1 MLYDSKNSIIETLSS
16 ELTVEKVIIQKGL
29 YDGAIKKIIN
39 LAKDKKIRIDYAEKP
54 VLDRLSRQ
62 HQGAIMFAT
71 EYKYFDL
78 EEILQGTSPL
88 LVVVLDS
95 ITDPHNLGSVIRVA
109 ECAGASGIIIPK
121 RNSATVNDTVMR
133 ISAGAASHVKVA
145 QVNNINDAIRKLK
158 DRGIKVL
165 ATDASGDS
173 VYNEDLLS
181 DIAFVIGS
189 EGEGLHKLT
198 RELSDKTVSL
208 PQFGKI
214 NSLNASVATGIF
226 LYEAARQRFIK

>member
-39 LAKDKKIRIDYAEKP
+39 LAKDKKVRIDYAEKA
-54 VLDRLSRQ
+54 VLDRLSKQ

-71 EYKYFDL
+71 EYNYFDL
-78 EEILQGTSPL
+78 EEILNQPAPL
-88 LVVVLDS
+88 MVVILDS

-109 ECAGASGIIIPK
+109 ECAGASGIVIPK

-133 ISAGAASHVKVA
+133 ISAGAASHVKIA

-158 DRGIKVL
+158 DRGVKVL
-165 ATDASGDS
+165 ATDATGDS
-173 VYNEDLLS
+173 VYNEDMLT

-198 RELSDKTVSL
+198 RELSDKIVSL